1 MAALVKE
8 KALPPN
14 FDEQQDAASS
24 ESNFLESSAQ
34 RDLRIKNAKQRD
46 LSLAIC
52 AMPGI
57 ERARVL
63 YDVDNRPGG
72 PFEGKLVTATIIIKP
87 AGAGQ
92 LEESR
97 VLAVRHLVAG
107 AIAGLKPENV
117 TVSDLNGRTWH
128 GDWKKQDPAGSGP
141 TVPAAAPAELKR
153 LGTEVSAEPQSASEP
168 PVRPRAERLALAGAI
183 VAQLA
188 LIGAALVRLLALR
201 SMVRAQ
207 PGVAAAQTASAASDA
222 SDAATTAKPGRVP
235 PPHWRRPQPAE
246 RRAAQ
251 RRAFPVGRKRSRNG
265 REHPPQLDRTGELS
279 DEFATISL
287 DNAGVRKAAIL
298 VASLE
303 RSAADALLDQ
313 LEPQQADLVRQAVMA
328 LDEIETEE
336 RQRVLDEFCR
346 IGPMLPEE
354 SPAGIEL
361 DGPACGTI

>member
-1 MAALVKE
+1 
-8 KALPPN
+8 
-14 FDEQQDAASS
+14 
-24 ESNFLESSAQ
+24 
-34 RDLRIKNAKQRD
+34 
-46 LSLAIC
+46 
-52 AMPGI
+52 MPGI

-168 PVRPRAERLALAGAI
+168 PVNLAQNAWHWLAKSWRS
-183 VAQLA
+183 LA
-188 LIGAALVRLLALR
+188 LIGAALVCLLALR

-246 RRAAQ
+246 RAL
-251 RRAFPVGRKRSRNG
+251 PN
-265 REHPPQLDRTGELS
+265 DELS
-279 DEFATISL
+279 QLVESDPET
-287 DNAGVRKAAIL
+287 AASIL
-298 VASLE
+298 
-303 RSAADALLDQ
+303 RNW
-313 LEPQQADLVRQAVMA
+313 
-328 LDEIETEE
+328 
-336 RQRVLDEFCR
+336 
-346 IGPMLPEE
+346 IGQV
-354 SPAGIEL
+354 S
-361 DGPACGTI
+361 